1 MHNEARLKLSCIVGV
16 QAETTPSLSNSVEV
30 QPSCIFGVEV
40 EMLMD

>member
-1 MHNEARLKLSCIVGV
+1 MHSEARLKLSCIVAA
-16 QAETTPSLSNSVEV
+16 QTETTLSQSNLVEV